1 MRLALLFLVM
11 AAALSFASLQ
21 LQGGGLTAPD
31 VVEARRSEAAA
42 TELENTKAAPG
53 ENANR
58 DPAATPSA
66 PPLFRPAQAP
76 SGEQQAQTGERFA
89 LVGVAGQPGARIA
102 FLRDEADSRS
112 YSVRVG
118 AHVGDWLVTDI
129 NERCATLRRSGRQRE
144 LCL

>member
-1 MRLALLFLVM
+1 MRLALIFLVL

-21 LQGGGLTAPD
+21 LQGGGLTSPTI
-31 VVEARRSEAAA
+31 VEARRSDAAP

-53 ENANR
+53 DNATLETTV
-58 DPAATPSA
+58 DLSA
-66 PPLFRPAQAP
+66 PPLFRPAQAQ
-76 SGEQQAQTGERFA
+76 SGEQQAQPGERFA

-102 FLRDEADSRS
+102 FLRDEADGRS

-118 AHVGDWLVTDI
+118 AYVGEWLVTDI

-144 LCL
+144 VCL